1 MINVKFGPHMVDC
14 RGHAGS
20 APKGSDLVCAAVT
33 IILYALKLGLATLS
47 GVDTTTLDLAEGNGH
62 IEADWVPPEGE
73 GMFTMAKEALTCLAL
88 KFPEYIQLA
97 EPIPHMTEGE
107 ED

>member
-33 IILYALKLGLATLS
+33 IILYALKLGLSTLK
-47 GVDTTTLDLAEGNGH
+47 GVDTSIWDLTEGNGH

-97 EPIPHMTEGE
+97 EPVTYHPSDE
-107 ED
+107 E